1 MHTLQRTEIFLLNK
15 CDVTNNKIKIFNK
28 INLILNFIF
37 KISLFLRL
45 CYVENYNMNFAIT
58 FFVKL
63 EFMRKLKKNF
73 IRFFLTKFLIRETI
87 SKFLKVSKFF
97 TVGVLVQ

>member
-45 CYVENYNMNFAIT
+45 FYVENYNMNFAIT

-63 EFMRKLKKNF
+63 EFMRKFKKILLDF
-73 IRFFLTKFLIRETI
+73 
-87 SKFLKVSKFF
+87 S
-97 TVGVLVQ
+97 